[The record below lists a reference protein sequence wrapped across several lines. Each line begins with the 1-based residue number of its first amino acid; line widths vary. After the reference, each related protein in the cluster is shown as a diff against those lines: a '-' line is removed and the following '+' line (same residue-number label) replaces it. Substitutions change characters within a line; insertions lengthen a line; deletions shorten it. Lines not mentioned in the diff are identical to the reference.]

1 MVGRAKNSA
10 RNWTFSVWAVQVG
23 DAAGKLNWYGR
34 PAVVI
39 VAVSMTSGRPC
50 GLKGPF

>member
-10 RNWTFSVWAVQVG
+10 RNWTVSVWAVQVG

-34 PAVVI
+34 PAVET
-39 VAVSMTSGRPC
+39 VAISVTSGRPR
-50 GLKGPF
+50 GPI